1 MNVLKRR
8 LFVGFAIVAVPVGLA
23 SAAFAC
29 QVLATL
35 AVNPTAG
42 ARGTKVT
49 ATGGN
54 YSASSSASD
63 VKIHLD
69 SREGR
74 VLATTRAASSGS
86 ISVDFTI
93 PSEVTV
99 GYHTLVA
106 TQFNANGTPKSGT
119 PGRASFQVTAS
130 RAATANATGRPSS
143 GEIAVPGVRS
153 VQSLY
158 GRAVKHDGGR
168 AGSSALPPALA
179 AAIGLGALGTIGLV
193 TLRKRRSS
201 PSSA

>member
-1 MNVLKRR
+1 MHACKRR
-8 LFVGFAIVAVPVGLA
+8 LLVGFAIVAVPVGLA

-35 AVNPTAG
+35 SVTPTSG
-42 ARGTKVT
+42 PSGTSVT

-54 YSASSSASD
+54 YSSSASASNIE
-63 VKIHLD
+63 IHLD
-69 SREGR
+69 SRTGR
-74 VLATTRAASSGS
+74 VLASTRAGGDGSLNVTFPVSG
-86 ISVDFTI
+86 VA
-93 PSEVTV
+93 V

-106 TQFNANGTPKSGT
+106 TQYNANGTPKSGT

-201 PSSA
+201 TSSA